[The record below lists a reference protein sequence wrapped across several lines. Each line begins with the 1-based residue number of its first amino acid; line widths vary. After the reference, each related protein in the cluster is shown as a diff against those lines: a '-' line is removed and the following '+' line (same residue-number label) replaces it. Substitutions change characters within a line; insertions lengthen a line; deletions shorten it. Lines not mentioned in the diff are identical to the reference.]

1 MAILVTTCNRYM
13 SRGWAKPKPTP
24 RHTSLPLSWRCLPQ
38 TLEDLR
44 RQHFSPARCRLTRAN
59 PFKELD
65 LSALRLSHQLQAR
78 RDRHHQSVCLGPWGG
93 RSRGGQN
100 KHPRQESK
108 QKVIHGRISM
118 AGQVNASKSPRCSPK
133 NIFQAGSRESNPRH
147 KPSAA
152 IRLTGKQNRTP
163 RLGTIRKRLGTVPKT
178 TSQHRLI
185 NPARCQPIPLVAVAI

>member
-13 SRGWAKPKPTP
+13 SRRWAKLKPTP

-38 TLEDLR
+38 SHEDLR
-44 RQHFSPARCRLTRAN
+44 RQHFSPAGCRLTRTN

-65 LSALRLSHQLQAR
+65 VSAFGLGHQMQAR
-78 RDRHHQSVCLGPWGG
+78 RYGHHQSVRLGPWGG
-93 RSRGGQN
+93 RSRGHQH
-100 KHPRQESK
+100 KHPRQESR
-108 QKVIHGRISM
+108 QKIIHGRISM
-118 AGQVNASKSPRCSPK
+118 AGQVNASKRPRCSQK
-133 NIFQAGSRESNPRH
+133 SIFQAGSRQSNPRN

-152 IRLTGKQNRTP
+152 IRLTRKQDPTP
-163 RLGTIRKRLGTVPKT
+163 RLGTICKSLGTVPKT